1 LSQKNF
7 RRFGRPVH
15 LHPGRR
21 DLEPVSFANLAHDL
35 KSVWTAPT
43 TDARLKKSIAR
54 TVIREAIADL
64 DAETAEIVVI
74 IHWMGGEHTEHR
86 LPRRWRGQ
94 RNSASAEIDNAARQ
108 LALIPK
114 DDVIA
119 GILNRNGLKTGNG
132 NRWTRERVTSLRS
145 TNRIPVYRRAGD
157 GVEPWLNLRQAAAL
171 AGVAPRTLRIAVE
184 RGEIPALH
192 PLADGPW
199 IFNRTDLEEP
209 ATKGLAARA

>member
-108 LALIPK
+108 L
-114 DDVIA
+114 DVMDHVA
-119 GILNRNGLKTGNG
+119 GLTPANCRFQ
-132 NRWTRERVTSLRS
+132 RVNDEVGPQTVRHRP
-145 TNRIPVYRRAGD
+145 TDAGR
-157 GVEPWLNLRQAAAL
+157 VEPQDRTRQDTETRL
-171 AGVAPRTLRIAVE
+171 PS
-184 RGEIPALH
+184 
-192 PLADGPW
+192 
-199 IFNRTDLEEP
+199 
-209 ATKGLAARA
+209 ARR